1 MEDFGQ
7 APPMP
12 SRRRAQLTRLLFSI
26 PPLRS
31 ARVRESYLRRQR
43 ARRRA
48 RRRAAEA
55 RGDEALSRPALYD
68 MERKL
73 DRRLDRDGG
82 FFVEA
87 GANDGFE
94 QSNTYWLE
102 RFRGWRGVLVEPIP
116 ELYREAVLERPR
128 ANVFNCALVPF
139 DHPGGTVTMRYGG
152 LMSIVAG
159 ARGSEAAD
167 REYVQPAFMLGME
180 DEREVDVPARTLS
193 SILDEVAAPE
203 IDLLSLDVEGFEPDA
218 LMGLDFD
225 RHAPRFVVVE
235 VHEVSGGR
243 ARIEEILGARYEAVE
258 QLSPVDVLYG
268 RR

>member
-1 MEDFGQ
+1 MDDHSH
-7 APPMP
+7 APPTP
-12 SRRRAQLTRLLFSI
+12 SPLRVRLTRLLFSV

-31 ARVRESYLRRQR
+31 PRVRAAYLRRQR

-55 RGDEALSRPALYD
+55 RGNDALSRPALYD
-68 MERKL
+68 IDRKL
-73 DRRLDRDGG
+73 DRHIDRDGG

-116 ELYREAVLERPR
+116 ELYREAVVERPG
-128 ANVFNCALVPF
+128 AAVFNCALVPF
-139 DHPGGTVTMRYGG
+139 DHEGGAVTMRYGG

-159 ARGSEAAD
+159 ARGSEDAD
-167 REYVQPAFMLGME
+167 REYVQTAFMLGME
-180 DEREVDVPARTLS
+180 DEREVQVPARTLS
-193 SILDEVAAPE
+193 SVLDEVSAPE
-203 IDLLSLDVEGFEPDA
+203 IDLLSLDVEGFEPDV
-218 LMGLDFD
+218 LRGLDLE

-243 ARIEEILGARYEAVE
+243 ARIEEILGERYEAVE
-258 QLSPVDVLYG
+258 QLSPVDMLY
-268 RR
+268 RRR

>member
-1 MEDFGQ
+1 MDDHSH
-7 APPMP
+7 APPTP
-12 SRRRAQLTRLLFSI
+12 SPLRVRLTRLLFSV

-31 ARVRESYLRRQR
+31 PRVRAAYLRRQR

-55 RGDEALSRPALYD
+55 RGSDALSRPALYD
-68 MERKL
+68 IDRKL
-73 DRRLDRDGG
+73 DRRIDRDGG

-116 ELYREAVLERPR
+116 ELCHEAVVERPG
-128 ANVFNCALVPF
+128 AAAFNCALVAF
-139 DHPGGTVTMRYGG
+139 DHPGGAVTMRYGG

-159 ARGSEAAD
+159 TRGSADAD
-167 REYVQPAFMLGME
+167 REYVQTAFMLGME
-180 DEREVDVPARTLS
+180 DEREVQVPARTLS
-193 SILDEVAAPE
+193 SILEEVSAPE
-203 IDLLSLDVEGFEPDA
+203 IDLLSLDVEGFEPDV
-218 LMGLDFD
+218 LRGLDLE

-243 ARIEEILGARYEAVE
+243 ARIEEILGERYEAVE
-258 QLSPVDVLYG
+258 QLSPVDMLY
-268 RR
+268 RRR

>member
-1 MEDFGQ
+1 MDDNGQ
-7 APPMP
+7 APATP
-12 SRRRAQLTRLLFSI
+12 SPLRVRLTRLVFSV

-31 ARVRESYLRRQR
+31 PRVRKAYLRGQR

-55 RGDEALSRPALYD
+55 RGDDSLSRPALYD

-73 DRRLDRDGG
+73 DRHLDRDGG

-116 ELYREAVLERPR
+116 ELHREAVLERPD
-128 ANVFNCALVPF
+128 AKVFNCALVPF
-139 DHPGGTVTMRYGG
+139 DHPGGTVRMRYGG

-167 REYVQPAFMLGME
+167 REYVQTAFALGME

-193 SILDEVAAPE
+193 SILDEVDATD
-203 IDLLSLDVEGFEPDA
+203 IDLLSLDVEGFEPDV
-218 LMGLDFD
+218 LRGLDLN
-225 RHAPRFVVVE
+225 RHAPQFVIVE

-243 ARIEEILGARYEAVE
+243 ARIEEILGGRYEAVE
-258 QLSPVDVLYG
+258 QVSPVDVLY
-268 RR
+268 RRR